1 MTRRRKA
8 LWAVL
13 IFLTALVVAGY
24 AAYPVVVRKLLTG
37 PKLRA
42 LIDAR
47 PQDFFIDWEEAS
59 SPRIGHVVIR
69 NLTLRGSDPNVQWF
83 ARVEKIELEYSLLAL
98 LRRTFQAHDVRGSG
112 LTFALRSKLPAGS
125 TVADAALLPP
135 IPGFSDPPLKSPD
148 DHFFVEPRPW
158 VVDLRNVSIDRFE
171 DIWVN
176 QVRYRG
182 AARVQGGLFLRPL
195 QLVRIEAAA
204 ISFDGGQVRIG
215 DSPDG
220 LGLSGSIIASSRA
233 FEPLRVPLPDLPGV
247 LTAELKLDIRADKLQ
262 ALGQF
267 VSLPAG
273 ATIAD
278 GAATIAIRA
287 ASREGVVDGQ
297 VTLGIEGGQARLGEA
312 AGTIGFSGSVVA
324 SSPPVQLLREP
335 RGDLLGALTADVK
348 LDVRLDKLQTLGS
361 FVSLPAS
368 ASISGG
374 AATIV
379 VNGTVRKG
387 AVGGQVTLGIEGGQA
402 RLGKTPG
409 TLGFSGSIVASSR
422 PFSLLREPRGD
433 PLAALTGDVKLDVT
447 FDRLEALA
455 GLVSLPA
462 GTKIERG
469 TATAAIRVAA
479 KEGVA
484 DGTLSVAIKN
494 LGLKTKE
501 YRLHGD
507 ASVALPVRGWKLS
520 ARSYDVSGARVKI
533 TDVYSTGDDPARSWW
548 GTVDIP
554 FGRVGTTISAQ
565 PVLHCRDARP
575 LLAIFGVTLPGWTN
589 GLVKL
594 DDFSATAN
602 VTSAPGV
609 LRVTD
614 VDAKGGTFHILG
626 QFTQDG
632 TVGNGAFLIQSGI
645 LLLGVEV
652 VPPKPAKV
660 RLFLAKQ
667 WFEKQVKPA
676 AAGGK

>member
-1 MTRRRKA
+1 VTRRRKA

-13 IFLTALVVAGY
+13 IFFTALVVAGY

-37 PKLRA
+37 PTLRA

-112 LTFALRSKLPAGS
+112 LTFALRSKLPPGS

-215 DSPDG
+215 DSQDG
-220 LGLSGSIIASSRA
+220 LALSGSIIASSRA

-247 LTAELKLDIRADKLQ
+247 LTAELKLDVRADKLQ
-262 ALGQF
+262 TLGQF

-273 ATIAD
+273 ASIVG
-278 GAATIAIRA
+278 GAATIAIRGNA
-287 ASREGVVDGQ
+287 REGVVDGQ
-297 VTLGIEGGQARLGEA
+297 VTLGIEGGQARLGKTP
-312 AGTIGFSGSVVA
+312 GTIGFSGS
-324 SSPPVQLLREP
+324 
-335 RGDLLGALTADVK
+335 
-348 LDVRLDKLQTLGS
+348 
-361 FVSLPAS
+361 
-368 ASISGG
+368 
-374 AATIV
+374 
-379 VNGTVRKG
+379 
-387 AVGGQVTLGIEGGQA
+387 
-402 RLGKTPG
+402 
-409 TLGFSGSIVASSR
+409 IVAASR
-422 PFSLLREPRGD
+422 PVPLLREPRGD

-469 TATAAIRVAA
+469 AATATVRVAA

-520 ARSYDVSGARVKI
+520 ARSYDVSGARVGI

-554 FGRVGTTISAQ
+554 FGRVGTTISAK
-565 PVLHCRDARP
+565 PILRCRDARP

-602 VTSAPGV
+602 VTSAPGT
-609 LRVTD
+609 LRVMD

-660 RLFLAKQ
+660 RLLLAKQ
-667 WFEKQVKPA
+667 WYEKQVKPPS